1 MKRAP
6 VRNIWIVLF
15 VFFLIQCGNKDYNFL
30 VEGKFK
36 IPVKAEIT
44 LGNLGLEKIDIV
56 DSVVVDKDGQFV
68 LKGYC
73 HEPSLFVMQYPNES
87 IYLVIKSKDHLKI
100 DIDNTLQ
107 KPSYYVDGSSD
118 SRLVREL
125 FFEQQKVLDQI
136 TQISIDYEKSK
147 QEPETFL
154 QEKHFFDSLY
164 DDLLAKH
171 KKYTIEFIRKN
182 PESLATI
189 FALYQNFG
197 KSNQPLFDR
206 FNDIRIFNFVDS
218 NLTIKYP
225 NTPAVIALNRDVT
238 EIKEQINF
246 KTYSENLIKPGR
258 KMPDFNFTSISGSQ
272 LALEAD
278 FPDKPVILFFFGV
291 WDKTCRDEAKSLNE
305 LYLKYRY
312 LGLKIIGI
320 SFDSSKENL
329 GTFISE
335 NEISFPIVCDYKYWN
350 SDYVKQFGVRTVPSI
365 ILINRNH
372 IVENRD
378 IKTNELKVTLEE
390 WRKNKL
396 F

>member
-1 MKRAP
+1 MKRVP

-15 VFFLIQCGNKDYNFL
+15 VFFLLQCGKKDYDFQ

-36 IPVKAEIT
+36 VPVETKII

-56 DSVVVDKDGQFV
+56 DSAMTGKDGQFV
-68 LKGYC
+68 LKGPC
-73 HEPSLFVMQYPNES
+73 HEPSLFVMQYQKES
-87 IYLVIKSKDHLKI
+87 IYLVIKPQDHLRI

-107 KPSYYVDGSSD
+107 KPSYYVNGSSD

-125 FFEQQKVLDQI
+125 FFEQQKILDQI

-147 QEPETFL
+147 QDPETFV
-154 QEKHFFDSLY
+154 QKKHLFDSLY

-171 KKYTIEFIRKN
+171 KKYTIQFIKKN

-197 KSNQPLFDR
+197 KSNQPLFDK

-218 NLTIKYP
+218 NLTIRYP

-238 EIKEQINF
+238 EIKEQIDF
-246 KTYSENLIKPGR
+246 KAYSENLIKPGR
-258 KMPDFNFTSISGSQ
+258 KMPDFNLTSINGQQ
-272 LALEAD
+272 LDLEAD
-278 FPDKPVILFFFGV
+278 FPDKPVVLFFFGV

-305 LYLKYRY
+305 LYLRYRY
-312 LGLKIIGI
+312 LGLKIIGV

-329 GTFISE
+329 GTFISK
-335 NEISFPIVCDYKYWN
+335 NEISFPIVCDYNYWN

-365 ILINRNH
+365 ILLNRNH

>member
-6 VRNIWIVLF
+6 IKNIWIVLF
-15 VFFLIQCGNKDYNFL
+15 AFLLTQCGNEDYNFH

-36 IPVKAEIT
+36 VPMKTEII
-44 LGNLGLEKIDIV
+44 LGNLGLEKVDIV
-56 DSVVVDKDGQFV
+56 DSVIVDKDGRFM
-68 LKGYC
+68 LKGFC
-73 HEPSLFVMQYPNES
+73 HEPSLFVMQYQKES
-87 IYLVIKSKDHLKI
+87 IYLVIKPQDHLKV

-107 KPSYYVDGSSD
+107 KPSYYVNGSSD

-136 TQISIDYEKSK
+136 TRISIDYEKSK

-171 KKYTIEFIRKN
+171 KEYTIQFIRKN
-182 PESLATI
+182 PQSLATI

-197 KSNQPLFDR
+197 KSSQPLFDK

-218 NLTIKYP
+218 NLTVKYP

-258 KMPDFNFTSISGSQ
+258 KMPDFNLTSISGSQ
-272 LALEAD
+272 LDLEAD
-278 FPDKPVILFFFGV
+278 FQDKPVVLFFFGV
-291 WDKTCRDEAKSLNE
+291 WDKTCRAEAKKLNE

-335 NEISFPIVCDYKYWN
+335 NEISFPIVCDYKYWD
-350 SDYVKQFGVRTVPSI
+350 SDYVKQFGVRTIPSI
-365 ILINRNH
+365 ILLNRDH

-378 IKTNELKVTLEE
+378 IQTNELKVTLEE

-396 F
+396 L